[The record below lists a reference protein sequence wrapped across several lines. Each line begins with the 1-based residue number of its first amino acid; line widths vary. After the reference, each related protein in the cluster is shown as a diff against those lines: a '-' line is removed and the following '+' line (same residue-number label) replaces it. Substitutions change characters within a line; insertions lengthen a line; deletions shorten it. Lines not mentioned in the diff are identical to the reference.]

1 MSQDRVADVG
11 VAGEHAGAARMLYQ
25 VAECLDYGSLQD
37 RRHWACRLVLWTRV
51 RGRREA
57 LLAWRVERSR
67 SRARGRRRGV
77 REGQHVVEEG
87 EELLR
92 LLGGLEDAV
101 VLPSVHDAG

>member
-11 VAGEHAGAARMLYQ
+11 VAGEHAGAARVLYQ
-25 VAECLDYGSLQD
+25 VPKCLDYGSLQD
-37 RRHWACRLVLWTRV
+37 RRHWACRLVLWIGV
-51 RGRREA
+51 RGCWEA
-57 LLAWRVERSR
+57 LVAWRVERSR
-67 SRARGRRRGV
+67 GRGRRRGV

-92 LLGGLEDAV
+92 LLDGLEDAV